1 MPPLLPAAVLWD
13 MDGTLVDSEH
23 YWIAEE
29 FALVESFGGQWSL
42 DHAHELVG
50 SALLDSAAYIIDH
63 TPVTLSPEA
72 VVARLVAGVAERL
85 AQEVPWRAGAREL
98 LAAVGAAGVPSALV
112 TMSYAVLARLLVDAA
127 GPGLIHAVVSGDDV
141 AHGKPHPEPY
151 LRAAAALGAHPGDC
165 IAIEDSFT
173 GARSAVAAGV
183 PTIVVPHIV
192 SVPEWPGTV
201 QVATLEGRTLEDL
214 MDLTSCLRHRDPR
227 AQSSAGVGRPT
238 T

>member
-1 MPPLLPAAVLWD
+1 MPPHLPAAVLWD

-50 SALLDSAAYIIDH
+50 SALLDSAAYIIEH
-63 TPVTLSPEA
+63 TPVTLTPEA
-72 VVARLVAGVAERL
+72 VVDRLVAGVALRL
-85 AQEVPWRAGAREL
+85 REEVPWRDGAREL
-98 LAAVGAAGVPSALV
+98 LTAVGAAGVPSAVV
-112 TMSYAVLARLLVDAA
+112 TMSYEVLARLLVDAA
-127 GPGLIHAVVSGDDV
+127 PEGCRIGAVVSGDDV
-141 AHGKPHPEPY
+141 THGKPHPEPY
-151 LRAAAALGAHPGDC
+151 LQAAAALGADPRDC

-192 SVPEWPGTV
+192 PVPEWPGTV
-201 QVATLEGRTLEDL
+201 QVPTLEGLTLDDLVALTTGLRED
-214 MDLTSCLRHRDPR
+214 

>member
-1 MPPLLPAAVLWD
+1 MPPHLPAAVLWD

-50 SALLDSAAYIIDH
+50 SALLDSAAYIIEH
-63 TPVTLSPEA
+63 TPVTLTPEA
-72 VVARLVAGVAERL
+72 VVDRLVAGVAVRL
-85 AQEVPWRAGAREL
+85 REEVPWRVGAREL
-98 LAAVGAAGVPSALV
+98 LTAVGAAGVPSAVV

-127 GPGLIHAVVSGDDV
+127 PEGCRIEAVVSGDDV
-141 AHGKPHPEPY
+141 THGKPHPEPY
-151 LRAAAALGAHPGDC
+151 LQAAAALGADPRDC

-192 SVPEWPGTV
+192 PVPEWPGTV
-201 QVATLEGRTLEDL
+201 QVPTLEGLTLDDLVALTTGLRED
-214 MDLTSCLRHRDPR
+214 